1 MHRYNGGFPA
11 VIFLSQGYQPAAHFL
26 GISIANDGLSFGRG
40 LFACSCTA
48 GCYRSFRRI
57 AAAAANC
64 PVPHPHFALFIPS
77 ALPSMFTASMKFDKY
92 PLLAAIKENL
102 DLLGFKR
109 PTDIQYKAIG
119 SIMKG
124 EDVLAIAQTGTG
136 KTAAFAIPIV
146 HYVAT
151 SRRRADGVRALV
163 MVPTRELAMQIHEVF
178 CSIAKGTKVQV
189 MAVVGGVEQD
199 KQIHKLQAGID
210 VLIATPGRMFDLIAQ
225 EHLHLG
231 GCEILVL
238 DEADRMMALGFM
250 RDIKDVKRRLPREHQ
265 TLFFSATI
273 NEEIKDL
280 AYSLVRNPIRI
291 QVSPQNTV
299 SKNVTH
305 TVAMVGMDDKRFFL
319 ERTIKQ
325 NADSKILVFVRT
337 KVRAERVQAAMQRV
351 GLSAAVIHGDKEQDQ
366 RFEALKQF
374 AAGTSKV
381 LITTDVSARGIDIKS
396 VEYVINYDIPDVAEN
411 YVHRVGRTGRGMEKG
426 FALSFCS
433 PEEIPLLKEVEA
445 FIGGPIDVLNIP
457 KGDYQDMID
466 FSAATKTDLT
476 AVQKMIAENEAFK
489 KTKKGKKK

>member
-1 MHRYNGGFPA
+1 
-11 VIFLSQGYQPAAHFL
+11 
-26 GISIANDGLSFGRG
+26 
-40 LFACSCTA
+40 
-48 GCYRSFRRI
+48 
-57 AAAAANC
+57 
-64 PVPHPHFALFIPS
+64 
-77 ALPSMFTASMKFDKY
+77 MKFDKY
-92 PLLAAIKENL
+92 PLLPEIKENL
-102 DLLGFKR
+102 DALGFKR
-109 PTDIQYKAIG
+109 PTDIQYKAIA

-199 KQIHKLQAGID
+199 KQINKLQVGID
-210 VLIATPGRMFDLIAQ
+210 ILIATPGRMFDLIAQ
-225 EHLHLG
+225 EHLHIG

-305 TVAMVGMDDKRFFL
+305 TVAMIEMDDKRFFL
-319 ERTIKQ
+319 ERTIRQ
-325 NADSKILVFVRT
+325 SPDSKILVFVRT

-351 GLSAAVIHGDKEQDQ
+351 GLVTGVIHGDKEQDQ
-366 RFEALKQF
+366 RFDALKQF
-374 AAGTSKV
+374 ADGTVKV
-381 LITTDVSARGIDIKS
+381 LITTDVSARGIDIKN

-426 FALSFCS
+426 YALSFCS
-433 PEEIPLLKEVEA
+433 TEEIPMLKEVEK
-445 FIGGPIDVLNIP
+445 FIGGPIDVLEIP
-457 KGDYQDMID
+457 KGDYKDMID
-466 FSAATKTDLT
+466 FSAETKTDLN

-489 KTKKGKKK
+489 KTKKGRKK